1 VDVNYSGSS
10 GYGREYRDRLRGK
23 WGVAEVAD
31 AARTVKE
38 LGERGLIDPARATIR
53 GGSAGGFTV
62 LMTLCTPET
71 ATVFAAGTSSYGVS
85 DLALL
90 AGDTHKFESQYL
102 FKLVGGTPAEVPEV
116 YAARSAVKHAD
127 QIRSPLLILQ
137 GSDDRVVPPNQAEA
151 IVEKIKAN
159 HGQVEYV
166 LFAGEGHGWRK
177 AENVKAALEKEC
189 SFYEEV
195 LLHSKRT

>member
-1 VDVNYSGSS
+1 LN
-10 GYGREYRDRLRGK
+10 L
-23 WGVAEVAD
+23 EVSPN
-31 AARTVKE
+31 T
-38 LGERGLIDPARATIR
+38 
-53 GGSAGGFTV
+53 GGFTV

-127 QIRSPLLILQ
+127 QIRSPLLVSINRISGIIRNSLNL
-137 GSDDRVVPPNQAEA
+137 GNPYRSS
-151 IVEKIKAN
+151 KAPTIGLS
-159 HGQVEYV
+159 HQTK
-166 LFAGEGHGWRK
+166 LKQLSRK
-177 AENVKAALEKEC
+177 SKPITVK
-189 SFYEEV
+189 
-195 LLHSKRT
+195 